1 MTTTRGS
8 SVTTPNA
15 MISWAAKAKY
25 LSAVMRGSKTFCWKL
40 SSTPNARGSTHR
52 YAADA
57 PARNSRAPADSA
69 GMIRRRSRSYSAG
82 VRNAQAWYPTTGDA
96 STTPTTK
103 ANLRVMKNGSV
114 GLGTRSLPPGISG
127 LIGSISRPMTSMCS
141 TITQPTSVPTTMASR
156 LYRIRQRSSSRWSR
170 NGISARLSGVSG
182 TTHDGPA
189 GLAPQAL
196 QLVVREIGLVGAGVA
211 RDDPTIIGTGSRLV
225 APLLGEQPQLVQR
238 RGRPRRVGIG
248 PHDLLIHRGRR
259 IRALPRE
266 RLAHVVQRIGRPLVR
281 REHAQKLAKPEAC
294 RGEAAP
300 AELLQR
306 QLVHLVRSRPRG
318 VPRGP
323 DRDGGAAVAGIR
335 DRHGL
340 TRLLLQLAPQL
351 GQPLLALP
359 GQLLHRDELLLHAE
373 QLGLQVTAQLD
384 QVGLL
389 RRELLLRRRQEHAHG
404 VDLGRPR
411 AVAPHA
417 LHAQR
422 LDLELD
428 APHVALEGAAG
439 GEPQAD
445 ERQPR
450 ARHTPAAQGCFRASP
465 PARISNSSRRF
476 FAQASS
482 SWPGSMGRSSPYDT
496 VSIRLASMPWLA
508 RYCLAAVARRFPSA
522 RLYSSE
528 PRSSQCPLTRMR
540 RPGLACRI
548 DTFWSRTDASPARMI
563 ALS

>member
-1 MTTTRGS
+1 
-8 SVTTPNA
+8 
-15 MISWAAKAKY
+15 
-25 LSAVMRGSKTFCWKL
+25 
-40 SSTPNARGSTHR
+40 
-52 YAADA
+52 
-57 PARNSRAPADSA
+57 
-69 GMIRRRSRSYSAG
+69 
-82 VRNAQAWYPTTGDA
+82 
-96 STTPTTK
+96 
-103 ANLRVMKNGSV
+103 MKNGSV
-114 GLGTRSLPPGISG
+114 GLVTRSLPPGISG

-141 TITQPTSVPTTMASR
+141 TITQPTSVPTTTASR
-156 LYRIRQRSSSRWSR
+156 LYRMRQRSSSRWSR

-211 RDDPTIIGTGSRLV
+211 RDDPTIVGTGGRLV

-281 REHAQKLAKPEAC
+281 R
-294 RGEAAP
+294 
-300 AELLQR
+300 
-306 QLVHLVRSRPRG
+306 
-318 VPRGP
+318 
-323 DRDGGAAVAGIR
+323 
-335 DRHGL
+335 
-340 TRLLLQLAPQL
+340 
-351 GQPLLALP
+351 
-359 GQLLHRDELLLHAE
+359 
-373 QLGLQVTAQLD
+373 
-384 QVGLL
+384 
-389 RRELLLRRRQEHAHG
+389 EHAHG

-508 RYCLAAVARRFPSA
+508 MYCLAAVARRFPSA

-540 RPGLACRI
+540 NPGLACRI
-548 DTFWSRTDASPARMI
+548 ATFWSSTPASPPRMI